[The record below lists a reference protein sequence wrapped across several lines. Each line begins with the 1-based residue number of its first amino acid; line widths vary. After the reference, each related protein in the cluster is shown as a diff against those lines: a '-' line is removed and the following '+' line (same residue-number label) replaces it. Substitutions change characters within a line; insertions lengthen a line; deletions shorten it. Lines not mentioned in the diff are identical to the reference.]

1 MIVPA
6 LHPADPGDKTHLEF
20 RGWTVRL
27 RGREQLRWVDLDVPR
42 GRIVALVG
50 PTGSGKSALIASVN
64 RMLALE
70 PDLEVSGRV
79 LLAQRDLWGS
89 AVDDLAA
96 RRWTGTVFRDASTLP
111 GSVWD
116 NVSFPL
122 RIDGE
127 ARLQVLDQAVESA
140 LRAVSGWDLLKD
152 SLRRSAA
159 ALAAGPRQLV
169 NLARASVGAP
179 EILLLDE
186 PCGDLDPVS
195 TELVEQAL
203 IDLSGSHTVVLSTHN
218 LAQASRLAHRVAFF
232 LGGRLEEYGPT
243 DRVFLRPMRRS
254 TEDYLSGRFG

>member
-6 LHPADPGDKTHLEF
+6 IHPSEPGDVPHVEF

-27 RGREQLRWVDLDVPR
+27 HGRELLRWIDLEIPH

-50 PTGSGKSALIASVN
+50 PTGSGKSALIASMN

-70 PDLEVSGRV
+70 PGFEYSGQI
-79 LLAQRDLWGS
+79 LLDGDRLWGRD
-89 AVDDLAA
+89 VDDLTL
-96 RRWTGTVFRDASTLP
+96 RRRTGTVFRDGSVLP
-111 GSVWD
+111 GTVWD

-127 ARLQVLDQAVESA
+127 GNHNVLDQAVESA
-140 LRAVSGWDLLKD
+140 LRSVSAWDA
-152 SLRRSAA
+152 LRNGLHKSAA
-159 ALAAGPRQLV
+159 SLSAGMRQLV
-169 NLARASVGAP
+169 NLARATVGSP

-195 TELVEQAL
+195 TERFEQAMV
-203 IDLSGSHTVVLSTHN
+203 DLSGSHTLILATHN
-218 LAQASRLAHRVAFF
+218 LAQASRLPHRVAF
-232 LGGRLEEYGPT
+232 LLDGKLEEYGPT
-243 DRVFLRPMRRS
+243 DRVFQRPMRHT

>member
-6 LHPADPGDKTHLEF
+6 IHPPEPGDVPHVEF

-27 RGREQLRWVDLDVPR
+27 QGRELLRWIDLEVPK

-50 PTGSGKSALIASVN
+50 PTGSGKSALIASMN

-70 PDLEVSGRV
+70 PDLEWNGQI
-79 LLAQRDLWGS
+79 LLAGDPLWGRD
-89 AVDDLAA
+89 VDDLAL
-96 RRWTGTVFRDASTLP
+96 RRRTGTVFRDGAVLP

-127 ARLQVLDQAVESA
+127 KRRGALDQAVEAA
-140 LRAVSGWDLLKD
+140 LRSVSAWEG
-152 SLRRSAA
+152 LRDRLHAPAA
-159 ALAAGPRQLV
+159 ALSAGMRQLV
-169 NLARASVGAP
+169 NLARATVGSP

-195 TELVEQAL
+195 TEKVEQAL
-203 IDLSGSHTVVLSTHN
+203 VDLSGSHTVILATHN
-218 LAQASRLAHRVAFF
+218 LAQASRLPHRVAF
-232 LGGRLEEYGPT
+232 LMDGRLEEYGPT
-243 DRVFLRPMRRS
+243 DRVFQRPVRHT
-254 TEDYLSGRFG
+254 TEDYLSGWFG